1 MNRSLVSIQSELNR
15 RQKLFNETRDAL
27 GEGTIDIYK
36 YQKLYREGV
45 VKKPLAHLFIIC
57 DEFAE
62 LKQQRPEFM
71 QQLISA
77 SRIGRSLGIHLILAT
92 QKPSGVVND
101 QIWANSKFKVCLK
114 VQDRGDSMEMLK
126 RPEAASIKEAGRFYL
141 QVGYND
147 YFDIGQSGWSGAK
160 YQPSDRIVLK
170 TDESLNF
177 INNVGYV
184 TKSIKDVKVTND
196 KDKDYGDQLTNI
208 VKYIYNL
215 GKRENIV
222 TNQLWLPSI
231 PKVIYLNDLKN
242 KYHYEATPYVIA
254 PLIGEYDDPVNQL
267 QNKLTI
273 DLTNKGNLVIYG
285 NSGSGKEKLL
295 STLIRSIVTEHNP
308 DEVNIYIADC
318 GSESLKIF
326 NSFPH
331 VGDIVTVDSPDK
343 MQDLFAFVSREIE
356 KRKELFADYAG
367 SYTDYIANSGKKLP
381 LIITIINNYDVFSEN
396 FSKLSDMINPLFR
409 DGHKYGVVFVVSAIA
424 TNAIRSRSAQYF
436 ENKIA
441 LQLSQDYDYR
451 EIVKAP
457 KGITPAKIFGRG
469 MVLVGD
475 CGYEFQTASFA
486 TDKEFTNSLRELSK
500 VLNNAY
506 VAKASKIPTIPEK
519 INVYDLI
526 DKQYE
531 EGIPVGYNIDTKE
544 ITTFNFNTGS
554 ITPIVATNIDEVK
567 ISFVHAL
574 IREFSLNKG
583 NFVQVIDF
591 ASAFPKNMENVS
603 LVKDKYE
610 EAFVKMNNEI
620 LKNDG
625 KERYY
630 FILGASFLPSK
641 ISKEL
646 YTAIGNLFKN
656 IKNYKNIH
664 IIFVDVSNG
673 LRELMLEDWA
683 SAIDTN
689 NGIWLGGNAGTQ
701 SILHMPNLSTDE
713 KRLDFPYLAFLVR
726 RGAHEAIKHMLDM
739 EEEL

>member
-1 MNRSLVSIQSELNR
+1 
-15 RQKLFNETRDAL
+15 
-27 GEGTIDIYK
+27 
-36 YQKLYREGV
+36 
-45 VKKPLAHLFIIC
+45 
-57 DEFAE
+57 
-62 LKQQRPEFM
+62 
-71 QQLISA
+71 
-77 SRIGRSLGIHLILAT
+77 
-92 QKPSGVVND
+92 
-101 QIWANSKFKVCLK
+101 
-114 VQDRGDSMEMLK
+114 
-126 RPEAASIKEAGRFYL
+126 
-141 QVGYND
+141 
-147 YFDIGQSGWSGAK
+147 
-160 YQPSDRIVLK
+160 
-170 TDESLNF
+170 
-177 INNVGYV
+177 
-184 TKSIKDVKVTND
+184 
-196 KDKDYGDQLTNI
+196 
-208 VKYIYNL
+208 
-215 GKRENIV
+215 
-222 TNQLWLPSI
+222 
-231 PKVIYLNDLKN
+231 
-242 KYHYEATPYVIA
+242 
-254 PLIGEYDDPVNQL
+254 
-267 QNKLTI
+267 
-273 DLTNKGNLVIYG
+273 
-285 NSGSGKEKLL
+285 
-295 STLIRSIVTEHNP
+295 
-308 DEVNIYIADC
+308 
-318 GSESLKIF
+318 
-326 NSFPH
+326 
-331 VGDIVTVDSPDK
+331 

-469 MVLVGD
+469 MVLIGD

-506 VAKASKIPTIPEK
+506 VTKASKIPTIPEK

-574 IREFSLNKG
+574 IREFSLNKD

-591 ASAFPKNMENVS
+591 ANAFPKNMENVS

-713 KRLDFPYLAFLVR
+713 KRFDFPYLAFLVR